1 MTEEKSN
8 RRSRRNHANT
18 IVVILAVITCLIVIG
33 SAVSVLYIQTRQV
46 TADSGLEPEGRVQS
60 GTLTNL
66 EGKQEELDAI
76 VQEGMLTFAINA
88 TPMMRDGKAEANFMI
103 ENPPDNGN
111 RFTVTIVREDTG
123 EEIYRSGYLD
133 PEQYIDN
140 TPLDVTL
147 EKGEYPCTAYF
158 DSYRISDSSYL
169 GRAAAKIT
177 IYVLN

>member
-88 TPMMRDGKAEANFMI
+88 TPG
-103 ENPPDNGN
+103 
-111 RFTVTIVREDTG
+111 
-123 EEIYRSGYLD
+123 
-133 PEQYIDN
+133 
-140 TPLDVTL
+140 
-147 EKGEYPCTAYF
+147 TA
-158 DSYRISDSSYL
+158 SP
-169 GRAAAKIT
+169 
-177 IYVLN
+177 